1 MKGLI
6 WFFVN
11 IFALTMVSAYG
22 QTYRQEKRIYLL
34 DMTASMTGKGVVDTP
49 DIFEDVKNQLISTIE
64 DLQLDGPEIVIIPFT
79 DKPHTPVLGFTN
91 DKQSLINGIRS
102 INIRPGDTNI
112 ADAWI
117 PGVE

>member
-1 MKGLI
+1 M
-6 WFFVN
+6 
-11 IFALTMVSAYG
+11 
-22 QTYRQEKRIYLL
+22 L